1 MPFDAA
7 LPKQIKWSVNDNRFD
22 DKDKNPKSLSL
33 FIPKESI
40 GAFCNHIMNMVDNP
54 DLVRTGKVYNF
65 DTQSNEEVDGIYI
78 NGKGKIS
85 QDESGAFGSINPQKI
100 DVIDEPAF

>member
-40 GAFCNHIMNMVDNP
+40 GAFCNHLMNMADDP
-54 DLVRTGKVYNF
+54 DLVKIGKVYNF
-65 DTQSNEEVDGIYI
+65 GTQQKEEVEGIYI
-78 NGKGKIS
+78 NGKGRFS
-85 QDESGAFGSINPQKI
+85 QDESNSYGSINPQKI
-100 DVIDEPAF
+100 DSIDEPAF

>member
-54 DLVRTGKVYNF
+54 DSVRTGKVYNF
-65 DTQSNEEVDGIYI
+65 STQSKEEVEGIYI
-78 NGKGKIS
+78 NGKGRFS
-85 QDESGAFGSINPQKI
+85 QDESNSYGSINPQKI
-100 DVIDEPAF
+100 DVPDDIAF

>member
-7 LPKQIKWSVNDNRFD
+7 LPKQITWSVNDNRFD
-22 DKDKNPKSLSL
+22 DQEKNPKSLRL

-40 GAFCNHIMNMVDNP
+40 GAFCNHLMNMVDDP
-54 DLVRTGKVYNF
+54 DLLKTGKVYNF
-65 DTQSNEEVDGIYI
+65 DTKSKEEVDGIYI

-100 DVIDEPAF
+100 DVIDELAF